1 MSEPVRFMLDGKEI
15 EAEPGM
21 TILEAAEAAGVYIP
35 RLCHME
41 GLEPYGGCRVCTVKV
56 NGRPTSSCTQ
66 PVEGGIAV
74 ESETEE
80 ITRWRKTVVEML
92 FVEGN
97 HFCMFCEKS
106 GCSVWLLPVPR
117 RIAIRSK
124 CRTRSP
130 SEAKPIARMSIR
142 RFGSW
147 LRGTSKRRHWFAVWM
162 FVGSTSPN
170 GWIEPGPAAGSASG
184 RKRHP
189 CAVAT
194 EERATSASEARWMDR
209 MADGR
214 GWRARGVRQGLGRD
228 PGRSDTESA
237 RNRGGARMPG
247 HNQHSHRGL
256 RDFQERA

>member
-106 GCSVWLLPVPR
+106 GNCELQAVAYRLGIATPRFDYMWPKREVDASHPDILLDHNRCIRCARCVRASRDLDGKSVFGFAGRGASRRLVVNANARLVDSDLDAAEAAVDVCPVG
-117 RIAIRSK
+117 AILRK
-124 CRTRSP
+124 RTAFRTP
-130 SEAKPIARMSIR
+130 LGKRAYDSEPI
-142 RFGSW
+142 
-147 LRGTSKRRHWFAVWM
+147 GTSVELTFKR
-162 FVGSTSPN
+162 
-170 GWIEPGPAAGSASG
+170 
-184 RKRHP
+184 
-189 CAVAT
+189 
-194 EERATSASEARWMDR
+194 
-209 MADGR
+209 
-214 GWRARGVRQGLGRD
+214 
-228 PGRSDTESA
+228 
-237 RNRGGARMPG
+237 GAE
-247 HNQHSHRGL
+247 N
-256 RDFQERA
+256 D